1 MKLYKVWCNLKVASC
16 DTAQQRSSA
25 GEDEGDR
32 LGSGAEQHGKHHRD
46 KGDHEREG
54 HRDHAHPNERAVA
67 KPPVARRKPHMP
79 AALRVTAN
87 RSPEYRE
94 PYAYES
100 ESDNRDAQQ
109 RHATGGG
116 QRLIGR
122 RVVDHVVGVIQAAV
136 VPAGVLAPTAVVL
149 VIGWGVVVA
158 AVNAKFAR
166 HARSNTISEG

>member
-1 MKLYKVWCNLKVASC
+1 MV
-16 DTAQQRSSA
+16 RSSTVSTTA
-25 GEDEGDR
+25 TR
-32 LGSGAEQHGKHHRD
+32 VTN

-54 HRDHAHPNERAVA
+54 HRDHAHSNERAVA
-67 KPPVARRKPHMP
+67 KPPGARRKPHTP
-79 AALRVTAN
+79 TALRVAAN

-122 RVVDHVVGVIQAAV
+122 RVVDNTTLGSSF
-136 VPAGVLAPTAVVL
+136 PPPFSPPPPSYRSSAGVSLSPPSTRSSQDAPDR
-149 VIGWGVVVA
+149 I
-158 AVNAKFAR
+158 
-166 HARSNTISEG
+166 RSLRGAGLNDCP

>member
-1 MKLYKVWCNLKVASC
+1 
-16 DTAQQRSSA
+16 
-25 GEDEGDR
+25 
-32 LGSGAEQHGKHHRD
+32 
-46 KGDHEREG
+46 
-54 HRDHAHPNERAVA
+54 
-67 KPPVARRKPHMP
+67 MP

-122 RVVDHVVGVIQAAV
+122 RVVDHVVGVVHAAAV
-136 VPAGVLAPTAVVL
+136 VVPAAVLAPTAVVL

-166 HARSNTISEG
+166 HARSNTISEGCWSE

>member
-1 MKLYKVWCNLKVASC
+1 LLLAILRNSARLPEREKEIVLGVVRSRAVST
-16 DTAQQRSSA
+16 TATRVTN
-25 GEDEGDR
+25 
-32 LGSGAEQHGKHHRD
+32 

-67 KPPVARRKPHMP
+67 KPPVARRKPHTP
-79 AALRVTAN
+79 PALRVTAN

-94 PYAYES
+94 PYAHES

-122 RVVDHVVGVIQAAV
+122 RVVDRVVGVVHAA
-136 VPAGVLAPTAVVL
+136 AVVL
-149 VIGWGVVVA
+149 VIGRGVVVA

-166 HARSNTISEG
+166 RARSNTISEGCWSG